1 MNTSAEQMT
10 FRPRGVARWMAL
22 GLLAASLA
30 GCSTVSSWFSSD
42 TKPKPQELGPNPG
55 LIAVH
60 QAWTAKLGAQV
71 PLATDIQVHGDVL
84 LIAAGDG
91 SVTTLDA
98 RNGSQISRF
107 TVGEPLTSGVG
118 GDAQRQAVLTRSN
131 KVIVYAQGKQ
141 LWKQP
146 LPAAAYT
153 PPLVAGGRVFVLAA
167 DRSLTAFDAANGS
180 RLWSAQR
187 PGEPLVLRQPGV
199 LMAVGNTLV
208 VGLSGRMVGFDPDNG
223 SVRWEAP
230 LASPR
235 GTNDVERLVD
245 VVGRVS
251 RVDDSVC
258 ARAFQ
263 ASVGC
268 VDTRNASVRWTQ
280 PSKGA
285 EGIDGDGEAVFGAE
299 SNGTVQAWRR
309 ADGSRLWS
317 VEQLQHRRLT
327 APLLL
332 GRSVVFGDDYG
343 VVHLLSKA
351 DGQALARLKTD
362 DSGVASAPVSA
373 ANTLVVVSRSGT
385 VYGFRPD

>member
-1 MNTSAEQMT
+1 MADQLN

-22 GLLAASLA
+22 GLLAGALG

-42 TKPKPQELGPNPG
+42 TKPKVLDLGPNPG
-55 LIAVH
+55 LISVH

-71 PLATDIQVHGDVL
+71 SQATDVLVQGDA
-84 LIAAGDG
+84 LIIASKDG
-91 SVTTLDA
+91 AVTALDA
-98 RNGSQISRF
+98 RTGSQLSRF
-107 TVGEPLTSGVG
+107 AVGEPLTAGVG
-118 GDAQRQAVLTRSN
+118 GDAERQAVLTQSN
-131 KVIVYAQGKQ
+131 QVMVFAQGKQ

-146 LPAAAYT
+146 LPASAYT

-167 DRSLTAFDAANGS
+167 DRSLTAFDATNG
-180 RLWSAQR
+180 RKLWTAQR

-208 VGLSGRMVGFDPDNG
+208 AGLSGRMVGLDPDNG
-223 SVRWEAP
+223 SVRWEAS

-245 VVGRVS
+245 LVGRVS
-251 RVDDSVC
+251 RVGDSVC

-268 VDTRNASVRWTQ
+268 VDTQNASVRWTQ

-285 EGIDGDGEAVFGAE
+285 EGIDGDGDALFGAE

-309 ADGSRLWS
+309 GDGSRLWS
-317 VEQLQHRRLT
+317 IDKLQHRKLT

-351 DGQALARLKTD
+351 DGQALARLQTD
-362 DSGVASAPVSA
+362 DSGVASAPVTA